1 MICIFKKTFGENDWD
16 VCRILK
22 MNWTSKNAAEKT
34 KDLSLKHNLKWILCQ
49 IYMIYLF
56 IHSIYS
62 FTLIKHER
70 SRHCARPRDNAVTR
84 DSDKVSNAWGFQ
96 S

>member
-22 MNWTSKNAAEKT
+22 VNWTSKNTAERLKN
-34 KDLSLKHNLKWILCQ
+34 LKHNLKWILCQ
-49 IYMIYLF
+49 IYVRDLF
-56 IHSIYS
+56 IHSFHLFINLKYVC
-62 FTLIKHER
+62 
-70 SRHCARPRDNAVTR
+70 SRHCAKPRDDAVTR
-84 DSDKVSNAWGFQ
+84 ETDKVSNAWGFQ